1 MGLPVVMEQERTL
14 RRPPPVFV
22 GFSCALHRDAP
33 ANVWRLEGPKLGRT
47 VVRPALNVRFG
58 SVTTDG
64 PVLTHGSVRV
74 TWLLGSQT
82 AAHATIHVTATF
94 GHDQPAA
101 VRDVLV
107 AMANRRRRPPESVPE
122 LFDHMRGTF
131 PHALAALEA
140 AIGAPSSR

>member
-1 MGLPVVMEQERTL
+1 
-14 RRPPPVFV
+14 VFV

-47 VVRPALNVRFG
+47 VARPALNVRFG

-82 AAHATIHVTATF
+82 AAHATIHVTATL
-94 GHDQPAA
+94 GHDQPIK
-101 VRDVLV
+101 REGSLRRYP
-107 AMANRRRRPPESVPE
+107 RRRCRQ
-122 LFDHMRGTF
+122 
-131 PHALAALEA
+131 LANDEWVKLEWRFA
-140 AIGAPSSR
+140 GNLEWP

>member
-1 MGLPVVMEQERTL
+1 MEQERTL
-14 RRPPPVFV
+14 RRLPPVFV

-47 VVRPALNVRFG
+47 VARPALNVRFG

-82 AAHATIHVTATF
+82 AAHATIHVTATL
-94 GHDQPAA
+94 GHDQPIKREGSLRRSPPRRVQLANDEW
-101 VRDVLV
+101 VR
-107 AMANRRRRPPESVPE
+107 
-122 LFDHMRGTF
+122 
-131 PHALAALEA
+131 LEWRFA
-140 AIGAPSSR
+140 GNLEGP